1 MTTPLHPPSQGGLYY
16 IIYNYYLKYS
26 NGTTDLP
33 HYCPFVAPL
42 SKTRSGKPPFPL
54 ENCIVSAVVRQW
66 KNLCFLSRF
75 SIGTTIVST
84 GTIIAISMLSCAAYY
99 SMSEIET
106 IEDYEAYHARRY
118 KHLLDTIERYY
129 DSRMK
134 IAIFGAS
141 VEYDIVKKAFP
152 SSTVTPYGSLIPPQV
167 VPINELQIIDLNQ
180 SVSVS
185 ERYDIGICCE
195 VVEHLTR
202 PFAEVLNDLL
212 ECCDVVIIQTPNS
225 MCLFNRIA
233 CLIGR
238 SPWQHVKIQN
248 QNAEH
253 IYEYTYNELTEGLP
267 VEDVRGV
274 NYFGKPSLRR
284 LSYNLLCT
292 LLPVTF
298 RDGFTIVY
306 RK

>member
-1 MTTPLHPPSQGGLYY
+1 
-16 IIYNYYLKYS
+16 
-26 NGTTDLP
+26 
-33 HYCPFVAPL
+33 
-42 SKTRSGKPPFPL
+42 
-54 ENCIVSAVVRQW
+54 
-66 KNLCFLSRF
+66 
-75 SIGTTIVST
+75 
-84 GTIIAISMLSCAAYY
+84 MLSCAAYY

-118 KHLLDTIERYY
+118 RHLLDTIERYY
-129 DSRMK
+129 DPRMK

-167 VPINELQIIDLNQ
+167 VPINELRIIDLNQ
-180 SVSVS
+180 SVNVS

-202 PFAEVLNDLL
+202 PFSEVLNDLL

-225 MCLFNRIA
+225 MCLFNRLRLA
-233 CLIGR
+233 FAK
-238 SPWQHVKIQN
+238 SAWQHTRQQKENVG
-248 QNAEH
+248 H
-253 IYEYTYNELTEGLP
+253 LYEYTYTELTEGFP
-267 VEDVRGV
+267 VEDARGV

-306 RK
+306 RKEN

>member
-1 MTTPLHPPSQGGLYY
+1 
-16 IIYNYYLKYS
+16 
-26 NGTTDLP
+26 
-33 HYCPFVAPL
+33 
-42 SKTRSGKPPFPL
+42 
-54 ENCIVSAVVRQW
+54 
-66 KNLCFLSRF
+66 
-75 SIGTTIVST
+75 
-84 GTIIAISMLSCAAYY
+84 MLSCAAYY

-118 KHLLDTIERYY
+118 RHLLDTIERYY
-129 DSRMK
+129 DPRMK

-141 VEYDIVKKAFP
+141 SEYAIVKKAFP

-167 VPINELQIIDLNQ
+167 VPINELRIIDLNQ
-180 SVSVS
+180 SVNVS

-202 PFAEVLNDLL
+202 PFSEVLNDLL

-253 IYEYTYNELTEGLP
+253 IYEYTYNELTEGFP

-306 RK
+306 RKES